1 MSDRDQSYLEDM
13 LSYTLDAIELLG
25 AASVDE
31 LATDKMRRYAVTR
44 ATEIVGE
51 AATNVSVEGRAALS
65 AIPWRSVIGMRNV
78 LIHGYVG
85 LDLTILVDTVRN
97 HFPPLVEMLREALKD
112 SQP

>member
-13 LSYTLDAIELLG
+13 LSYALDAIELLG
-25 AASVDE
+25 DGSVEE

-51 AATNVSVEGRAALS
+51 AATKVSGEGRARFA
-65 AIPWRSVIGMRNV
+65 AIPWRSVIGMRNI

-97 HFPPLVEMLREALKD
+97 HFPPLIEMLRGALGD